1 MLQKLDAI
9 EYSDGVCQYRPRGK
23 YSLVDAVDLISRAIA
38 HCRDRGVSRLLIDA
52 SGLEDLPIPSL
63 VDRFLMVEDWAQAA
77 QGTLVAVLVVQ
88 DKYIHP
94 RKFGVK
100 VAGSF
105 GLVCDVY
112 PTETAAMKWLLDT
125 PVPGDPSAT
134 SSAT

>member
-9 EYSDGVCQYRPRGK
+9 EYKDGICRYRPRGT

-38 HCRDRGVSRLLIDA
+38 HCRDQGVSRLLIDA
-52 SGLEDLPIPSL
+52 SGFEDLPIPSL

-77 QGTLVAVLVVQ
+77 QSTVVVALVVQ
-88 DKYIHP
+88 AQYIHP

-112 PTETAAMKWLLDT
+112 TTEAAAMKWLLDT
-125 PVPGDPSAT
+125 PLSGGAIGD
-134 SSAT
+134 

>member
-38 HCRDRGVSRLLIDA
+38 HCRERGVSRLLIDA
-52 SGLEDLPIPSL
+52 SGFEDLPIPSL

-77 QGTLVAVLVVQ
+77 QGTLVAVLVVPGQ
-88 DKYIHP
+88 YIHP

-112 PTETAAMKWLLDT
+112 SNEPAAMKWLLGS
-125 PVPGDPSAT
+125 PIPGDPQ
-134 SSAT
+134 SS

>member
-9 EYSDGVCQYRPRGK
+9 EYIDGVCQYRPRGK

-38 HCRDRGVSRLLIDA
+38 HCRDRGVTRLLIDA
-52 SGLEDLPIPSL
+52 SGFEDLPIPSL

-77 QGTLVAVLVVQ
+77 NGTLVAVLVVPAQ
-88 DKYIHP
+88 YIHP

-112 PTETAAMKWLLDT
+112 PTESAAMKWLLDC
-125 PVPGDPSAT
+125 PVPGVPPRS
-134 SSAT
+134 